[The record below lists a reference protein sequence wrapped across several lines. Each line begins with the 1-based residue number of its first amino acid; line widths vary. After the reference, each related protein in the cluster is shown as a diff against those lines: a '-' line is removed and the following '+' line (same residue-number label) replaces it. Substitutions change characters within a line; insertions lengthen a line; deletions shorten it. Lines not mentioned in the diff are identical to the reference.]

1 MEVPREKEEIKEKH
15 VAHTHTHTHT
25 HIKLQ
30 RVLGK
35 HVQENTRLKPPLEG
49 PMELRRSRQ
58 PWDATALGVPMATGA
73 LG

>member
-1 MEVPREKEEIKEKH
+1 MH
-15 VAHTHTHTHT
+15 VCARACTCTHTHTF
-25 HIKLQ
+25 KLQ

-35 HVQENTRLKPPLEG
+35 HVKRNTRLKPAPGG

-58 PWDATALGVPMATGA
+58 PWDATALGDPVASGA

>member
-1 MEVPREKEEIKEKH
+1 MCARVCTRVH
-15 VAHTHTHTHT
+15 VYTHTHTHTHT
-25 HIKLQ
+25 HTFKLQ

-35 HVQENTRLKPPLEG
+35 HVKRNTRLKPAPGG

-58 PWDATALGVPMATGA
+58 PWDATALGDPVASGA